1 MKNFYVI
8 KDDGFSKLYTKKE
21 FNIVQ
26 EYIKENPHALL
37 KGFYDIEYAERFLEK
52 KPPIFF
58 YIIKTPYS
66 SNMYNS
72 KYDFSIALSK
82 LNCDKNDI
90 ITITTRDKG
99 SAYRNL
105 KCDYYELLEER
116 DEIKRHKEEKKVKEE
131 QKAERRK
138 LARSYFKI
146 KQDYIAFIDCEA
158 SHRKAISIGLVVYD
172 TKNHKIVDKYYSLI
186 RPKEFK
192 ELEYHVAKL
201 TGLTTEMVLKA
212 ASMNEILPTI
222 VAFLDKY
229 NIKAI
234 YSWGPDDKKY
244 ITSYL
249 SEAKVGVFC
258 EKINN
263 IQKTISSAT
272 YEHFHNDS
280 MSLSNMKEIY
290 HLDTEKV
297 THNALDDAIDL
308 ANIFNAWYLEKDM
321 DFNVKFSNGK

>member
-52 KPPIFF
+52 KQPVFY
-58 YIIKTPYS
+58 YIIKTPFS
-66 SNMYNS
+66 SNIYNS

-82 LNCDKNDI
+82 LNCEENDI
-90 ITITTRDKG
+90 IKIVTRDKN

-105 KCDYYELLEER
+105 QSDYYELLEER
-116 DEIKRHKEEKKVKEE
+116 EDLQRHKEEKKIKEE

-138 LARSYFKI
+138 LARSQFKI

-158 SHRKAISIGLVVYD
+158 SRRKAISIGLVIYD
-172 TKNHKIVDKYYSLI
+172 TKNNIIIDKYYSLI
-186 RPKEFK
+186 RPKDFRD
-192 ELEYHVAKL
+192 LEYHVAKL
-201 TGLTTEMVLKA
+201 TGLTTEMILQA
-212 ASMNEILPTI
+212 NSMNEILPTI
-222 VAFLDKY
+222 VALLDKY
-229 NIKAI
+229 KIKVI

-249 SEAKVGVFC
+249 SEAKVGAFC
-258 EKINN
+258 EKISN
-263 IQKTISSAT
+263 IQKIISSAA

-308 ANIFNAWYLEKDM
+308 ANVFNAWYLEKEI
-321 DFNVKFSNGK
+321 DFNIEFSREK